1 MGVCGSKVAAPA
13 ESNASLCMMPL
24 GTLEARAL
32 QLGVLKS
39 DVAATLQG
47 PPSGIQKAKLVELI
61 LYKQKQRK
69 GDAEKAFLLVDTD
82 GSGCLD
88 KAELAASF
96 KRLGKHLSSAEMDN
110 LMRVMDADGSGEVSL
125 GEWLEFWAQPEAQR
139 QRVLGGLCAPQLFS
153 AQADIEPNP
162 AANILKQTLI
172 LDGVPTSTSR
182 PANSS
187 PSAPSPP
194 ESISPANVLGSASS
208 PPLAVLSP
216 SPSDLRNGS
225 SGRQQN
231 PTLPI
236 RDEPDLEH
244 DEDSGPPTPTVFES
258 TQRDLQLIA

>member
-24 GTLEARAL
+24 STLEARAL

-61 LYKQKQRK
+61 LYKQKQRQ

-96 KRLGKHLSSAEMDN
+96 KRLGKHVSSAEMDN
-110 LMRVMDADGSGEVSL
+110 LMRAMDADGSGEVSL

-139 QRVLGGLCAPQLFS
+139 QRVLGGLCAPQLFP

-182 PANSS
+182 PADSS
-187 PSAPSPP
+187 PSAPSQP

-208 PPLAVLSP
+208 S

-225 SGRQQN
+225 PGRQQN

-244 DEDSGPPTPTVFES
+244 DEDSGPLTPTVFES